1 MANKTNAQIKRELK
15 SLATALHKAATK
27 LDSLSAAVGKS
38 AAPAKK
44 KATAKKKSAPK
55 KKAKR
60 APARKKATSKKKA
73 APKKAAKKA
82 AKTAPRDRVLGAIKR
97 KKAGV
102 KVADLAKNLKMNLKS
117 VQNAVHRLKQQGLIT
132 NTQRGVYITK

>member
-27 LDSLSAAVGKS
+27 LENLMAAVEKP

-44 KATAKKKSAPK
+44 KSAAKKKAAPK
-55 KKAKR
+55 KRAKR
-60 APARKKATSKKKA
+60 APVTKKATAQKKA
-73 APKKAAKKA
+73 APKKAAKA
-82 AKTAPRDRVLGAIKR
+82 APRNRVLVAIKK
-97 KKAGV
+97 KKAGM
-102 KVADLAKNLKMNLKS
+102 KVADLAKSLKMNLKS

-132 NTQRGVYITK
+132 NAQRGVYVAK